1 MWIQNAGRTKYTRF
15 SMHKRV
21 LFYSLLAIIVFSF
34 ASCGGCRKTR
44 PETVGC
50 DSTEE
55 LAQKYLQAIST
66 KNNDL
71 FTSLL
76 LTKDDLKPFA
86 KLNNKQGFTVYQQF
100 VLRDF
105 QIKNRELLGKP
116 LKFVVFKLGREVKST
131 DQWGL
136 YRGSTIIAE
145 YPDGDGVKKINLEV
159 NFVSRLN
166 KKWKI
171 FSLRYIK
178 DAKGANPGVPE
189 ILPGAKFGPEKG
201 KVQMKIK
208 KVEPKPGA
216 APAAKKQG
224 TTTDAPKSPAQPEG
238 SAATESA
245 PAPQTP

>member
-1 MWIQNAGRTKYTRF
+1 
-15 SMHKRV
+15 MHKRV
-21 LFYSLLAIIVFSF
+21 LFYSFLAIIVFSF
-34 ASCGGCRKTR
+34 ASCGGCRKNR

-55 LAQKYLQAIST
+55 LAQKYLQAVST

-76 LTKDDLKPFA
+76 LTKDDLRPFA
-86 KLNNKQGFTVYQQF
+86 KLNNKQGFTIYQQF

-116 LKFVVFKLGREVKST
+116 LKFIVFKLGREVISK
-131 DQWGL
+131 DQYAL
-136 YRGSTIIAE
+136 YRGSKIIAE
-145 YPDGDGVKKINLEV
+145 YPDGGGIKKITLEI
-159 NFVSRLN
+159 NFISRLN
-166 KKWKI
+166 QKWKI

-201 KVQMKIK
+201 KVQMTIK
-208 KVEPKPGA
+208 KVKPQPKVVSPKDKQA
-216 APAAKKQG
+216 ADNA
-224 TTTDAPKSPAQPEG
+224 TESPAQPEG
-238 SAATESA
+238 A